1 MKNLI
6 YFSATGTTAKIVK
19 AVGGDDNQA
28 KCFDITGN
36 IDHTVDIPSDTL
48 AIFGVPVYSGRVP
61 KIAAD
66 NLKKFTGNGTPA
78 IIVCAYGNRAIDD
91 ALLELKDIVQGNNF
105 RVIAAGAFIAEHSI
119 FPSVAHARPDT
130 DDLQKA
136 HQFGITSMELLSQA
150 GNIDGICPVEVK
162 GNRPYRD
169 VTSIPLYPQTDKQ
182 CNNCGICASQCP
194 VGAID
199 AQNPR
204 KIDKTKCIHC
214 AHCISTCNR
223 KAKHFGGLL
232 YALAS
237 RKFGKKCNARQEPY
251 LVYGELF

>member
-19 AVGGDDNQA
+19 AVAGDDDQVQ
-28 KCFDITGN
+28 CFDITHH
-36 IDHTVDIPSDTL
+36 IPHTVNIPSDTV
-48 AIFGVPVYSGRVP
+48 AIFGIPVYSGRVP

-66 NLKKFTGNGTPA
+66 NLKKFIGHHTPA

-91 ALLELKDIVQGNNF
+91 ALLELKDIVESNNF
-105 RVIAAGAFIAEHSI
+105 RVIAAGAFVAEHSI
-119 FPSVAHARPDT
+119 FPAVAHARPDT

-136 HQFGITSMELLSQA
+136 RQFGVTSMELLDQA
-150 GNIDGICPVEVK
+150 SNMEGICPLEVK

-169 VTSIPLYPQTDKQ
+169 VSSIPLLPRTNKQ
-182 CNNCGICASQCP
+182 CNSCGICAAQCP
-194 VGAID
+194 AGAID
-199 AQNPR
+199 AANPR

-214 AHCISTCNR
+214 AHCISVCNR

-232 YALAS
+232 YTLVA
-237 RKFGKKCNARQEPY
+237 RKFRKKCSARQEPY